1 MSGNTATL
9 ADVPP
14 VAPVRERLRITEIF
28 HSVQGEADAIGWP
41 TVFVRLT
48 GCPLR
53 CVWCDTEYSFHGGQW
68 HDIYAI
74 VAQVASYGAR
84 HVCVTGGE
92 PLSQKRCLILLRK
105 LCDAGHEVSLE
116 TSGAID
122 VGPVDPRVR
131 KVMDLK
137 APDSGESA
145 RNLWSNLDHL
155 LPHDQVKFVIA
166 SRGDFEWSRDVVR
179 EHALDTKAMVL
190 FSPVW
195 GKVGPRELAEWILDE
210 RLPVRFQLQLHKLLW
225 NDAAGH

>member
-1 MSGNTATL
+1 MNGSTATP

-68 HDIYAI
+68 HDIDAI